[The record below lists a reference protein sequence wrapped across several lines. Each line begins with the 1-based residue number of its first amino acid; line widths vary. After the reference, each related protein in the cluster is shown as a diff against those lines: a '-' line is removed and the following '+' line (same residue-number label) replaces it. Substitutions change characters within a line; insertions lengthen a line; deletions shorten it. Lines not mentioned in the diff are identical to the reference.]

1 MCGYLFGFRSTA
13 SGRREIERCRLVHND
28 KQRYWY
34 KGGWSFGFPRPL
46 VSEVHMVRAH
56 AQELARKF

>member
-1 MCGYLFGFRSTA
+1 MQ
-13 SGRREIERCRLVHND
+13 REER
-28 KQRYWY
+28 Y

-56 AQELARKF
+56 AQELARKVLVRYLPVCSNLVTTTERAQSLV